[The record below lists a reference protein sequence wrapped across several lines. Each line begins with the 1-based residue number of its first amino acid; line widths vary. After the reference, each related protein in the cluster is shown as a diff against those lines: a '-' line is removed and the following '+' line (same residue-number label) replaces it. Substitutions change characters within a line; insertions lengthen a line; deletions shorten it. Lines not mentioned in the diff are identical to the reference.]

1 MHTKHL
7 YRATPESGQL
17 MPSYEML
24 ITESAT
30 GKLTLNAENL
40 ESAQLQSMHAY
51 SRGEIVWL
59 TNKVSVDQAAKA
71 GN

>member
-1 MHTKHL
+1 
-7 YRATPESGQL
+7 

-51 SRGEIVWL
+51 SRGDIVWL
-59 TNKVSVDQAAKA
+59 TNKVSIDQQTKA